1 MVNEISNIII
11 DDDLIL
17 DVNTGIVGSKSIIQE
32 GESFPNDEILEE
44 IERIEDAITDLENSL
59 DPHTTSRL
67 SESGREGIYLTQG
80 LFTNVVIGI
89 LIALVI
95 IILLV

>member
-11 DDDLIL
+11 DDELVLNVD
-17 DVNTGIVGSKSIIQE
+17 TGVIGSKNNLPKE
-32 GESFPNDEILEE
+32 NTFAHDELL
-44 IERIEDAITDLENSL
+44 ERIDRVEYAIKDLETSL

-67 SESGREGIYLTQG
+67 SKSGREGIYLTQG
-80 LFTNVVIGI
+80 LFTNVIIGMI
-89 LIALVI
+89 IALVL